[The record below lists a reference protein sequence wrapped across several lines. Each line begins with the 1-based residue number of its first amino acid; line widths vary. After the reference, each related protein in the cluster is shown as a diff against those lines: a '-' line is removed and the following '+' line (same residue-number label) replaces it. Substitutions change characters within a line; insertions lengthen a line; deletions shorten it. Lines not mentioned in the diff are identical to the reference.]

1 MNMLLNEI
9 FEKLTAKL
17 NTNKPI
23 IGYNTQIFELK
34 ELTPE
39 AMLGKYETD
48 VLYFVH
54 DANHLGT
61 VIPQNLVYAGD
72 APDEI
77 RRLFVNSVQ
86 IDTVD
91 YESAVN
97 LADYV
102 LNKAY
107 RMQALYSSMLQ
118 MIFDG
123 KGISGILSNIADR
136 AESSIIVIDLSG
148 KVLAHSAPLRLENQL
163 WMQCVKQGYC
173 PTEFMEHIRK
183 LRQEKGKQPGSD
195 PYVCFCEE
203 MQLFYLCSKITR
215 DDTLFGYIFM
225 IQRSSEFGE
234 DCYETLSLVSRTL
247 TETTLK
253 NQDKISLHSHLYG
266 GILTDMLNG
275 ITEKQATTRI
285 QVSKLVFPSFM
296 RVLTVKPLYYHGE
309 VSLTAS
315 IQSQLET
322 IFQVEQSIIYQKS
335 VVLIIDV
342 QKCREI
348 PPNQLEQLRSLC
360 EKNYLLAG
368 ISNSF
373 SNPAKFQ
380 EYYMQAE
387 KASILSQRMEA
398 DGSVHNYVDY
408 AFFDMLDA
416 LPEEL
421 RLTCFCHPVL
431 PLLRDYD
438 QCKGTKL
445 YETLR
450 TYTLTGF
457 NQNKTAE
464 LLFLHRNSLNY
475 RRQKIVELSGIDFEN
490 PQTKFLLSYS
500 FAIDL
505 FLEKNTLYS

>member
-1 MNMLLNEI
+1 MLLNEML
-9 FEKLTAKL
+9 EKLSAKL
-17 NTNKPI
+17 NAKKLI
-23 IGYNTQIFELK
+23 IGYNTQIYELK
-34 ELTPE
+34 ELTPKSTPE
-39 AMLGKYETD
+39 KYKND

-54 DANHLGT
+54 DANYLGMA
-61 VIPQNLVYAGD
+61 IPQNLVYAGD
-72 APDEI
+72 ASDEI
-77 RRLFVNSVQ
+77 RRLFVNSAQV
-86 IDTVD
+86 DTAN
-91 YESAVN
+91 YEAAVS
-97 LADYV
+97 LAGFI
-102 LNKAY
+102 LNEAY
-107 RMQALYSSMLQ
+107 RRQALYSSMLQ

-123 KGISGILSNIADR
+123 KGISGILSDIADR
-136 AESSIIVIDLSG
+136 AGSSIVIIDLSG
-148 KVLAHSAPLRLENQL
+148 KVLAHSAPLRLENHL

-195 PYVCFCEE
+195 PYVRYCEE

-225 IQRSSEFGE
+225 IQPGGEFGA
-234 DCYETLSLVSRTL
+234 DCYETLALVSRTL

-253 NQDKISLHSHLYG
+253 NQDKITLNSHLYG

-275 ITEKQATTRI
+275 ISEKQATTRI
-285 QVSKLVFPSFM
+285 QVSELAFPSFM
-296 RVLTVKPLYYHGE
+296 RVLTVKPLYYYGE
-309 VSLTAS
+309 VSLTTS
-315 IQSQLET
+315 IQSQLEN
-322 IFQVEQSIIYQKS
+322 IFQVEQSIIYQKA

-342 QKCREI
+342 QKCRII
-348 PPNQLEQLRSLC
+348 PQNQLEQLRILC

-380 EYYMQAE
+380 EYYKQAE
-387 KASILSQRMEA
+387 KAVILSQRMEA
-398 DGSVHNYVDY
+398 DGSVHNYMDY
-408 AFFDMLDA
+408 AFFDLLDA

-421 RLTCFCHPVL
+421 RLMRFCHPAL

-438 QCKGTKL
+438 QRKGTKL

-457 NQNKTAE
+457 NQNRTAE

-475 RRQKIVELSGIDFEN
+475 RRQKIMELSEINLEN
-490 PQTKFLLSYS
+490 PQTRFLLSYS

>member
-1 MNMLLNEI
+1 MLLNEML
-9 FEKLTAKL
+9 EKLSAKL
-17 NTNKPI
+17 NVKKLV
-23 IGYNTQIFELK
+23 IGYNTQIYELK
-34 ELTPE
+34 ELVPKSTLE
-39 AMLGKYETD
+39 KYKND

-54 DANHLGT
+54 DASCLGT
-61 VIPQNLVYAGD
+61 VVPQNLVYAGD
-72 APDEI
+72 TFDEL
-77 RRLFVNSVQ
+77 RRLFVNSAQ
-86 IDTVD
+86 IDTFN
-91 YESAVN
+91 YETAVS
-97 LADYV
+97 LAGYI
-102 LNKAY
+102 LNQAY

-123 KGISGILSNIADR
+123 KGISGILSDIADR
-136 AESSIIVIDLSG
+136 AASSIVIIDLSG
-148 KVLAHSAPLRLENQL
+148 KVLANSTPLRLEDHL
-163 WMQCVKQGYC
+163 WVQCVKQGYC

-195 PYVCFCEE
+195 PYVRFCEE

-225 IQRSSEFGE
+225 IQPGSEFDA
-234 DCYETLSLVSRTL
+234 DCYETLALVSRTL

-253 NQDKISLHSHLYG
+253 NQDKITLHTHLYG
-266 GILTDMLNG
+266 GILNDMLNG
-275 ITEKQATTRI
+275 ISEKQATTRI
-285 QVSKLVFPSFM
+285 KVSKLAFPSFM
-296 RVLTVKPLYYHGE
+296 RVLTAKPLYYHGE
-309 VSLTAS
+309 VSLTTS
-315 IQSQLET
+315 IQSQLEN

-342 QKCREI
+342 QKSWTI
-348 PPNQLEQLRSLC
+348 PQQQLEQLKILC

-373 SNPAKFQ
+373 SNPAKFL
-380 EYYMQAE
+380 EYYKQAE
-387 KASILSQRMEA
+387 KAVILSQKMEA
-398 DGSVHNYVDY
+398 DGPVHNYMDY

-421 RLTCFCHPVL
+421 RLMRFCHPVL

-438 QCKGTKL
+438 QRKGTKL

-450 TYTLTGF
+450 TYALTGF
-457 NQNKTAE
+457 NQNRTAE
-464 LLFLHRNSLNY
+464 LLFLHRNTLNY
-475 RRQKIVELSGIDFEN
+475 RRQKIMELSEIDLEN

-505 FLEKNTLYS
+505 FLEKNTLYL